1 MSHFTRIKT
10 SLKDKLVLT
19 DALHNLGYEVTEGGT
34 VKGRQGVR
42 AVDLSIRTR
51 DGNGIGFV
59 RDAQGCYNL
68 VADFWGIGKGDQK
81 ILSELDGTLARIQQ
95 EYAERT
101 ILEKTK
107 NEGFSIVERCE
118 EEDGTIRIV
127 VRRWT

>member
-1 MSHFTRIKT
+1 VSHFTRIKT
-10 SLKDKLVLT
+10 SLKDKVVLT
-19 DALHNLGYEVTEGGT
+19 DAMHNLGYEVTEGGT

-107 NEGFSIVERCE
+107 NEGFSIVERRE

>member
-10 SLKDKLVLT
+10 SLKDKVVLT

-107 NEGFSIVERCE
+107 NEGFSIVERRE

>member
-10 SLKDKLVLT
+10 SLKDKVVLT
-19 DALHNLGYEVTEGGT
+19 DALHNLGYEVTDGGT

-59 RDAQGCYNL
+59 RDAEGCYNL

-81 ILSELDGTLARIQQ
+81 ILSELDGTLARIQR

-101 ILEKTK
+101 VIEKTK
-107 NEGFSIVERCE
+107 NEGFSIVERRE

>member
-1 MSHFTRIKT
+1 
-10 SLKDKLVLT
+10 
-19 DALHNLGYEVTEGGT
+19 
-34 VKGRQGVR
+34 
-42 AVDLSIRTR
+42 
-51 DGNGIGFV
+51 
-59 RDAQGCYNL
+59 

>member
-107 NEGFSIVERCE
+107 NEGFSIVERRE